1 MKVDLHTHTSYS
13 RDSTLTPAE
22 LVERAKAVGLD
33 RIAVTDHNR
42 IDGAYAAHAIDPSLI
57 ILGEEIDCRGGLH
70 LIGLFIR
77 ERIPPGL
84 AVEEAAERIRAQNGI
99 VYAPHPF
106 ALLWRPTARA
116 ERLLAVSDAVEV
128 FNGRAFL
135 PQWNR
140 RALHAARARQ
150 LMIGAGTDGHFAY
163 EIGGSW
169 TEMPPF
175 TTAAEFLKA
184 LQHAHP
190 CHVRQPSA
198 LVHVAS
204 LGVQLAKHMRALLA
218 MPHPS
223 EPPRIERVR

>member
-13 RDSTLTPAE
+13 RDSTLAPAE
-22 LVERAKAVGLD
+22 LVERARGVGLD

-42 IDGAYAAHAIDPSLI
+42 IDGAYAAHAIDPSLV
-57 ILGEEIDCRGGLH
+57 ILGEEIACRGGLH
-70 LIGLFIR
+70 LIGLFIH

-84 AVEEAAERIRAQNGI
+84 EVEEAAERIRAQNGI

-106 ALLWRPTARA
+106 ALLWRPTPRG

-135 PQWNR
+135 PIWNR
-140 RALHAARARQ
+140 RAVRVARARQ
-150 LMIGAGTDGHFAY
+150 LLIGAGTDGHFAY

-169 TEMPPF
+169 TEMPSF
-175 TTAAEFLKA
+175 ATAAEFLRA
-184 LQHAHP
+184 LEHARP
-190 CHVRQPSA
+190 YHVRQPSPF
-198 LVHVAS
+198 VHVAS
-204 LGVQLAKHMRALLA
+204 LGVQLAKRVRATLSV
-218 MPHPS
+218 PHHS